1 MPLLRRI
8 DPELAHHVALRA
20 LRFGL
25 LGRDRSADDPILE
38 TEAFG
43 LRFRNP
49 IGVAAGF
56 DKNADAIGG
65 LARLG
70 FGFVEAGT
78 VTPLAQAGNPRPRL
92 FRLPED
98 GAVVNRMGFNNT
110 GLDAFLARLGEYRAH
125 EVPVGANIGI
135 NRDGADPER
144 DYAMLLAAVA
154 PLVDYVVINV
164 SSPNTKGLRDLQRG
178 DRLGA
183 ILRAAVKHSPTH
195 PPLLVKV
202 APDMSQ
208 DELRA
213 TVQACIDSEVQ
224 GLIVSNTTT
233 TRPATLRSRHASE
246 SGGLSGRPLFG
257 PSTSLLA
264 RAYLLARGRLTLVG
278 VGGISSG
285 EDALIKL
292 KAGATIVQLYTALTF
307 AGPGLVSRVKRE
319 LAAALRREGFASV
332 RDAVGAEAPRL
343 VESA

>member
-1 MPLLRRI
+1 
-8 DPELAHHVALRA
+8 
-20 LRFGL
+20 
-25 LGRDRSADDPILE
+25 
-38 TEAFG
+38 
-43 LRFRNP
+43 
-49 IGVAAGF
+49 
-56 DKNADAIGG
+56 
-65 LARLG
+65 
-70 FGFVEAGT
+70 
-78 VTPLAQAGNPRPRL
+78 
-92 FRLPED
+92 
-98 GAVVNRMGFNNT
+98 
-110 GLDAFLARLGEYRAH
+110 
-125 EVPVGANIGI
+125 VPVGANIGI